1 MELHKGL
8 GAKIR
13 ELRKEKKF
21 TLRQVGEQTGMDH
34 SYIGRIERGEITS
47 PSLDTLQKIAEVLE
61 VDIST
66 FFGEKGQVPDELKEI
81 GVEWI
86 RFAKEMKQRELTPEQ
101 VKVFIKFVDDMGLG
115 KK

>member
-13 ELRKEKKF
+13 ELRKEKKLS
-21 TLRQVGEQTGMDH
+21 LRHLGEQTGLDH
-34 SYIGRIERGEITS
+34 SYIGRIERGEISS
-47 PSLDTLQKIAEVLE
+47 PSLDTIQKIADVLE
-61 VDIST
+61 VEVST
-66 FFGEKGQVPDELKEI
+66 FFGEKGQVPDEMKNI

-86 RFAKEMKQRELTPEQ
+86 TFAKEMKERELTPEQ
-101 VKVFIKFVDDMGLG
+101 IKTFLEFLDKMGFG